1 MTTETLTIDKT
12 GRVVLPKPVRD
23 QLGLVAGSELQ
34 LTATADHITLQPVQR
49 QPATIKK
56 GGWLVHTGKPES
68 DGADFDIVAT
78 VRRQRDERSRAVWGA
93 KLPK

>member
-34 LTATADHITLQPVQR
+34 LTATADRITLEPKLPRAALQR
-49 QPATIKK
+49 RGKL
-56 GGWLVHTGKPES
+56 LVHTGKGS
-68 DGADFDIVAT
+68 FDIVAEIQ
-78 VRRQRDERSRAVWGA
+78 RGRDERSRQMAGPGWR
-93 KLPK
+93 